1 MIQGLVPTTLFL
13 RHPITSSSRP
23 LQIRSSRF
31 KASAYSPLSPQVVP
45 TNSGTSHSVN
55 ADSGGHSWIN
65 SAVLGAGGLLLQDA
79 NVAIRHPA
87 INTRIPV
94 TRSLEPPKS
103 LVTFIA

>member
-1 MIQGLVPTTLFL
+1 MNLAHCL
-13 RHPITSSSRP
+13 RVAFCRQLITSSSRP

-31 KASAYSPLSPQVVP
+31 SANAYSPLSPQVVP
-45 TNSGTSHSVN
+45 SNSGTSHSVN

-87 INTRIPV
+87 INTRIPD
-94 TRSLEPPKS
+94 TRSLEPPES
-103 LVTFIA
+103 FVTFIA